1 MKNSIIFGLIALQAL
16 LVVGIFSSV
25 ATPAL
30 AVEKSAEKS
39 ADDKINK
46 MYEICNKII
55 GYYDDYNF
63 GNEKTYKVYKL
74 CEILSSKSK
83 WYYLIVNEEKA
94 TIGTTLHPN
103 NIISNSQVSVY
114 SANKDFFWVLFM
126 SCESFKEY

>member
-1 MKNSIIFGLIALQAL
+1 MMNSIIFGLIALQAL
-16 LVVGIFSSV
+16 LVVGTFSSV

-30 AVEKSAEKS
+30 AVEKS

-74 CEILSSKSK
+74 CDILLSKSK
-83 WYYLIVNEEKA
+83 
-94 TIGTTLHPN
+94 
-103 NIISNSQVSVY
+103 
-114 SANKDFFWVLFM
+114 
-126 SCESFKEY
+126 